1 MDVRIMNH
9 SQVDQNPGGLCVL
22 PPGQTLISPEMFVRI
37 EGDARF
43 SDKTLEVL
51 AMDGAKVEKARETA
65 RKAAEAKAE
74 AAKPLDTSKLEATA
88 KRLSSKK
95 AKPSE

>member
-1 MDVRIMNH
+1 MDVRILNK
-9 SQVDQNPGGLCVL
+9 SQVDQTPGGLCVL

-51 AMDGAKVEKARETA
+51 AMDGAKVEKAR
-65 RKAAEAKAE
+65 KALKAP
-74 AAKPLDTSKLEATA
+74 AALDTSKLEATA
-88 KRLSSKK
+88 KRLASKK
-95 AKPSE
+95 EKPSE

>member
-37 EGDARF
+37 EADARF

-51 AMDGAKVEKARETA
+51 AMDGAKVEKAREAA
-65 RKAAEAKAE
+65 RKAAEAKA
-74 AAKPLDTSKLEATA
+74 LDTSKLEATA
-88 KRLSSKK
+88 KRLASKK